1 MDHKF
6 NVINNRFEITLFED
20 GTCHLRALTTD
31 INDVKCYWRM
41 LDGKL
46 CLDGGIT
53 NSLSYAFHASVQR
66 SYENYLKEMVVSE

>member
-6 NVINNRFEITLFED
+6 KIINDKFEITLFED
-20 GTCHLRALTTD
+20 GTCRLCALAID
-31 INDVKCYWRM
+31 LNDAKCYWRV

-53 NSLSYAFHASVQR
+53 SSLGYAFHASVQR